1 MAQEPQNEVNP
12 RRVGR
17 ASGSEDRDGGV
28 GDQFAWPSR
37 DVRAPA
43 SGRSRLSATAPVSLG
58 VDVPFV
64 VSRSRGVGAYGLAPA
79 PFGVS
84 TPFGTSPRDL
94 AFRPPPQ
101 REAATSFGRR
111 PPWASDLPFGDSADR
126 TPPHRACPEGPLSG
140 GAASLGLLVPYDTCR
155 PGGPAYGWRSLSS
168 RVPRAGFGHPLRDVH
183 PRAFRHLHALASAA
197 HPCGCLVPKRPWDSP
212 FKAIPPSWSVLLS
225 ESLPSWRQAR
235 RSATRSRWP
244 CATPFRAAAGVLA
257 SRASFPRRI
266 RSVTAPVCAGR
277 RCLLGVLPSR
287 ACSPPRWRRL
297 SFAGTSPLVLARV
310 DVSSRVGLRVSSDG
324 GVGRSVSGPPALLG
338 FMAS

>member
-1 MAQEPQNEVNP
+1 M
-12 RRVGR
+12 
-17 ASGSEDRDGGV
+17 
-28 GDQFAWPSR
+28 
-37 DVRAPA
+37 
-43 SGRSRLSATAPVSLG
+43 
-58 VDVPFV
+58 
-64 VSRSRGVGAYGLAPA
+64 APA

-212 FKAIPPSWSVLLS
+212 FKAFPPSWSVLLS

-244 CATPFRAAAGVLA
+244 RATPFRAAAGVLA

-266 RSVTAPVCAGR
+266 RSVTAPVGAGR